1 MRRKKVIKEFEEF
14 EKEVL
19 VIEIKSTQAI
29 RGRTS
34 KRQGTKGLLYT
45 VVDVLRVNLNQY
57 DTIYRNTADMEV
69 IVEGSDIADVR
80 NAMNKFYQGSN
91 QGGHGGGKIQSFR
104 VTPKKIDKLEDEKN
118 KIRSEYQDQ
127 IEELKIKLEE
137 CQEKLT

>member
-1 MRRKKVIKEFEEF
+1 VRRKKVVKEYEEF
-14 EKEVL
+14 VKAVII
-19 VIEIKSTQAI
+19 IEIKSTQAI
-29 RGRTS
+29 RGRTR

-57 DTIYRNTADMEV
+57 DTIHRNTTDMEV

-104 VTPKKIDKLEDEKN
+104 VIKKTIDKLEDEKN

>member
-1 MRRKKVIKEFEEF
+1 MRRKKVVKEYEKF
-14 EKEVL
+14 EKQ
-19 VIEIKSTQAI
+19 VIVVEIKSTQAI

-57 DTIYRNTADMEV
+57 DKIHRNVSDMEI
-69 IVEGSDIADVR
+69 IVEGSDRADVT

-104 VTPKKIDKLEDEKN
+104 VIPKTIDKLEDEKN
-118 KIRSEYQDQ
+118 KIRSEYQDE
-127 IEELKIKLEE
+127 IEDLKKKLRE
-137 CQEKLT
+137 CQNSK